1 MSLSES
7 KLSPALS
14 ACFLCVDSVTNLQF
28 GCTIMICKCQKAC
41 WAQSYAINYLLPVSK
56 TNQCLRKKVDF
67 FHLRQFLTKLGLFC
81 SLDCSQ
87 GTYELLNNC
96 FYSSLSDKIWTI
108 SLQFPSSSPFIKAAI
123 MITPLFPEFVSDNS
137 SKSLLTS
144 LNILTIRLNLIYSL
158 LFPNL
163 STVSI
168 HLKNYMYYLPNQN
181 SLIFQ
186 KMLRQNRISL
196 LSLIFIAV
204 LSPALLLLLQ

>member
-1 MSLSES
+1 M
-7 KLSPALS
+7 
-14 ACFLCVDSVTNLQF
+14 
-28 GCTIMICKCQKAC
+28 
-41 WAQSYAINYLLPVSK
+41 
-56 TNQCLRKKVDF
+56 DF
-67 FHLRQFLTKLGLFC
+67 FHLRQFLTNLGLFC

-96 FYSSLSDKIWTI
+96 VYSSLSDKIWTI
-108 SLQFPSSSPFIKAAI
+108 SLQFPSSSSFIRAAI
-123 MITPLFPEFVSDNS
+123 LITPLFPEFVSDNF
-137 SKSLLTS
+137 SKSLTVLTS

-186 KMLRQNRISL
+186 KGWGRIEYHCFL
-196 LSLIFIAV
+196 WH
-204 LSPALLLLLQ
+204 LLLFFHPLSSCFFSNSGILLPSLCFATYFATQHF